1 MLGRLKTNL
10 ALANIPQVFD
20 IMTIMPSARRL
31 LLVAITIS
39 LLGFALSISAQSP
52 GNPGAP
58 SNPTMVGRR
67 LDDDK
72 EALYAQFT
80 DYKRNPNPEQQRY
93 AYPTAKAYLRRFG
106 GDTDNET
113 KEVQRFVA
121 EYERAMHEHEL
132 YAVYGAKNYL
142 KTFELG
148 RPLLK
153 SDPENFF
160 ALGVM
165 AEAGYDSALTGNGS
179 LNVETIDYA
188 KRAIRLIEDNKVSKA
203 DPFKSMDIARGFL
216 NFALGWFLKDE
227 DPVAAA
233 VAFTKAVQT
242 DSPYRTDPAA
252 YHRLGISILRGEFTQ
267 FSALYNEKFGNK
279 PPSPEQTA
287 MLERI
292 KHLAG
297 RAIDAYARAVAL
309 STRPEQQDAKNK
321 ILVQLT
327 ALYKNLHNGSDA
339 GLNELISTVLSK
351 PMP

>member
-72 EALYAQFT
+72 EALYAQFN

-160 ALGVM
+160 ALGIM

-188 KRAIRLIEDNKVSKA
+188 KRAIRLIEDNKISKA
-203 DPFKSMDIARGFL
+203 DPFKSIDIARGFL
-216 NFALGWFLKDE
+216 NFGFGMVSQGRRPGCRRRCLYE
-227 DPVAAA
+227 SC
-233 VAFTKAVQT
+233 T
-242 DSPYRTDPAA
+242 D
-252 YHRLGISILRGEFTQ
+252 
-267 FSALYNEKFGNK
+267 
-279 PPSPEQTA
+279 
-287 MLERI
+287 
-292 KHLAG
+292 
-297 RAIDAYARAVAL
+297 
-309 STRPEQQDAKNK
+309 
-321 ILVQLT
+321 
-327 ALYKNLHNGSDA
+327 
-339 GLNELISTVLSK
+339 
-351 PMP
+351 